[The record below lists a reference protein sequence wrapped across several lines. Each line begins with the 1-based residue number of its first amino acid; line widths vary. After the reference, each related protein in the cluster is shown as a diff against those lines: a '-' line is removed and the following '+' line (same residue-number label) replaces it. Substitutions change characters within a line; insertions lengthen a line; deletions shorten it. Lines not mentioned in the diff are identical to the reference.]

1 MKEPASLVR
10 ELAETRARTDAL
22 FAMIRPDSLYERPIP
37 ERHRLVF
44 YLGHL
49 EAFDWNLIC
58 RGELSMAPFQADFDQ
73 LFAFGIDPPAGQ
85 LPNDT
90 PSDWPPVNEVLKYN
104 ARVRRAL
111 DEVLNGATEEV
122 LHIAVEHRLMH
133 AETFAYI
140 LHSLAP
146 DRKVSIRHRLRSS
159 GPVPVHTQI
168 TIPEGTAT
176 LGRRRRD
183 GFGWDN
189 EFEAQAVT
197 VPTFAISKYKVTNRQ
212 YLEFLRAGANPPH
225 FWTRRGDEWFWRTM
239 FGEVPLPLDWPVY
252 VTYEQAR
259 SYAEWVGKSLPTE
272 VQFHRA
278 AYGTPGEEE
287 RAYPWGG
294 EAPTPHCGNFNFYQW
309 DPIPVTASP
318 QGDSA
323 FGVSQLVGNGWE
335 WTTTEFHPFHGFQP
349 YPLYPGYSARFF
361 DGSHRVVKG
370 GSSQTATRLLRCSFR
385 NWFRPQYPYVYAG
398 FRCVKN

>member
-1 MKEPASLVR
+1 
-10 ELAETRARTDAL
+10 
-22 FAMIRPDSLYERPIP
+22 
-37 ERHRLVF
+37 H
-44 YLGHL
+44 
-49 EAFDWNLIC
+49 
-58 RGELSMAPFQADFDQ
+58 
-73 LFAFGIDPPAGQ
+73 
-85 LPNDT
+85 
-90 PSDWPPVNEVLKYN
+90 
-104 ARVRRAL
+104 
-111 DEVLNGATEEV
+111 
-122 LHIAVEHRLMH
+122 
-133 AETFAYI
+133 
-140 LHSLAP
+140 
-146 DRKVSIRHRLRSS
+146 
-159 GPVPVHTQI
+159 I

-212 YLEFLRAGANPPH
+212 YVEFLRAGAHPPH

-239 FGEVPLPLDWPVY
+239 FGEVLLPLDWPVY